1 MGINNVLTSIRSHD
15 TFLISTHK
23 SPDGDA
29 LGSSIALGLALK
41 KMGKQV
47 TYAFEKPS
55 STKFSFL
62 TELNALADGNLEGT
76 FQVGLFLDSSDPD
89 HLFDAKLMD
98 KCGVRVNIDHHV
110 SNVGYGNINFV
121 DVHASATAEI
131 VYDLIEQLEVE
142 MDDQMAL
149 AIYTGIV
156 SDTGNFKYS
165 NVTFKTHE
173 IAGKLYRFP
182 NPYWE
187 ISKKLFDELSFEK
200 VQIIGFALGKIQLI
214 KDGKVALIYLSNEE
228 MKQFTDDTDMEGIIN
243 YARDIIGVEVALLLK
258 ETSPNVFKLSFRS
271 NTTFDVSEVAVH
283 FDGGGHAKAAGC
295 TIRDTTFEEIMA
307 RLDPLL
313 KL

>member
-1 MGINNVLTSIRSHD
+1 MGMNNVLTTIRSND

-62 TELNALADGNLEGT
+62 TELNALDNADLEQT
-76 FQVGLFLDSSDPD
+76 FQVGLFLDSSDSD
-89 HLFDAKLMD
+89 HLYDSKLME
-98 KCGVRVNIDHHV
+98 KCRVRVNVDHHV

-131 VYDLIEQLEVE
+131 VYDLIQQLLVE
-142 MDDQMAL
+142 MDDEMAL

-165 NVTFKTHE
+165 NVTYKTHE

-200 VQIIGFALGKIQLI
+200 VQIIGFALGKIRLI
-214 KDGKVALIYLSNEE
+214 KEGKVALIHLTNED
-228 MKQFTDDTDMEGIIN
+228 MKQFVDDTDMEGIIN
-243 YARDIIGVEVALLLK
+243 YARDIIGVEVALLIK
-258 ETSPNVFKLSFRS
+258 ETNANVFKVSLRS
-271 NTTFDVSEVAVH
+271 NTTFDVSVVAVH

-295 TIRDTTFEEIMA
+295 TVRDVTFEQLMD

-313 KL
+313 TI